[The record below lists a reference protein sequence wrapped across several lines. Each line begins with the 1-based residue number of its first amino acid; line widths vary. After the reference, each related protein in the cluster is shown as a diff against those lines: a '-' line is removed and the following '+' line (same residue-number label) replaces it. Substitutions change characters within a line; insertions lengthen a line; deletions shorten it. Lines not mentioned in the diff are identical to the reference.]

1 MLQVIKQTK
10 EEQFKMY
17 MKLPKKELIEM
28 LIESNRIIDEFYNS
42 TTIHYFI
49 QDEEIHKMD

>member
-1 MLQVIKQTK
+1 MHQISKQTK
-10 EEQFKMY
+10 EEQFSMY
-17 MKLPKKELIEM
+17 MQLPKEEIANM

-42 TTIHYFI
+42 TTIHYFT